1 MTERSLPPA
10 GWHPDPTNSE
20 NLRYWDGVAWTHH
33 THPGISPSVQDPKV
47 RHMEN
52 SPDPPMLPPAFDPF
66 GQNQSPSD
74 GRGPKLLRNIAIM
87 SAAVVF
93 VVAAGVGIG
102 VFAFNMN
109 KDEPTPTA
117 GSSGTPEAKPSEQ
130 TPSPSEDLVN
140 EDAEAAPPSSPEKT
154 GQCPNDAPDELVSG
168 ETEDY
173 KVKLCLQEGAASADH
188 VTYVGGNTEKGFSVL
203 SGDMNFDGM
212 GNPYIE
218 ASRGGIRYVVDPK
231 GLYVEGDEIIVDQ
244 EWVSGNMSDLYDFA
258 TG

>member
-20 NLRYWDGVAWTHH
+20 QLRFWDGVAWTHH
-33 THPGISPSVQDPKV
+33 TQPGVSLSAQDPKLP
-47 RHMEN
+47 HMEDR
-52 SPDPPMLPPAFDPF
+52 SGLIQQPQPFDHS

-74 GRGPKLLRNIAIM
+74 RRGRKLLRKIAIIG
-87 SAAVVF
+87 AALVF

-102 VFAFNMN
+102 VFTFNMN
-109 KDEPTPTA
+109 RGEPTPTA
-117 GSSGTPEAKPSEQ
+117 DSTRTPEAEPGEQ

-168 ETEDY
+168 ETKDY
-173 KVKLCLQEGAASADH
+173 KVKLCLEEDAITADH

-218 ASRGGIRYVVDPK
+218 AFRGGIRYVVDPK

-244 EWVSGNMSDLYDFA
+244 EWVNGNMSDLYDFA

>member
-33 THPGISPSVQDPKV
+33 THPGISPSVQDPNV
-47 RHMEN
+47 LHMAN
-52 SPDPPMLPPAFDPF
+52 RPDVLQLPPPFDPSSR
-66 GQNQSPSD
+66 NQSPSD
-74 GRGPKLLRNIAIM
+74 RRSRKLLRKIAIM
-87 SAAVVF
+87 SAAILF

-102 VFAFNMN
+102 IFAFNMN
-109 KDEPTPTA
+109 KGGPIPTA
-117 GSSGTPEAKPSEQ
+117 ESNGTPEAKPSEQ
-130 TPSPSEDLVN
+130 TPSPSEDHAN

-173 KVKLCLQEGAASADH
+173 KVKLCLKGDAVSADH
-188 VTYVGGNTEKGFSVL
+188 VTYIGGNTEKGFTVL
-203 SGDMNFDGM
+203 PADMYWDGM
-212 GNPYIE
+212 GNPYLE
-218 ASRGGIRYVVDPK
+218 ANSGGIKYVVNPER
-231 GLYVEGDEIIVDQ
+231 LYVEGTEVIVDQ
-244 EWVSGNMSDLYDFA
+244 EWTSGNMSELYDFT